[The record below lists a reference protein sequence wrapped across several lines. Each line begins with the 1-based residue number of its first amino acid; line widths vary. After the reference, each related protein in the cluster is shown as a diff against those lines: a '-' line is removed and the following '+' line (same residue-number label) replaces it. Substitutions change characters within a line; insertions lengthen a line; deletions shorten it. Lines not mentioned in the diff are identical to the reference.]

1 MREQWYD
8 YAEIVWVKKAGAQ
21 KKKWQMTSAWTTQT
35 DEYRRTNLSRWLS
48 RNAQTDWPYSPM
60 NRKYP
65 PTLMMATTSGKS
77 SFVSLAG
84 SI

>member
-35 DEYRRTNLSRWLS
+35 DEYRKNQPQQVAFQECADR
-48 RNAQTDWPYSPM
+48 
-60 NRKYP
+60 
-65 PTLMMATTSGKS
+65 
-77 SFVSLAG
+77 LAIFADEQKVPADADDG
-84 SI
+84 DNKR